1 MPHTN
6 ITYYINSKSKF
17 IILLRFLPSLVFRQ
31 HLEPPSQRECA
42 LKGCLCWVLKELLCP
57 ATHCSWRGSVAFR
70 ANWVTPHSGITSE
83 QRHTGIGLSLSAS
96 SRFSVSKAM
105 GLWQPGSTRCLVKWC
120 MRPNNI
126 CRVCVWVYMCVSMYV
141 WRQDPRKSKPKG
153 GWGLWGDLACV
164 QRKLQF
170 KQNTECWHS
179 SYWNIQWCAVK

>member
-1 MPHTN
+1 MWLKKYCTALCDLSLWFKN
-6 ITYYINSKSKF
+6 LFMLGFERAFVSCYS
-17 IILLRFLPSLVFRQ
+17 LQLERF
-31 HLEPPSQRECA
+31 
-42 LKGCLCWVLKELLCP
+42 
-57 ATHCSWRGSVAFR
+57 CSIS

-96 SRFSVSKAM
+96 SRCSVSKAM
-105 GLWQPGSTRCLVKWC
+105 GLWQPRSTRCLVKWC

-141 WRQDPRKSKPKG
+141 WRQDPRKSKPKR